1 MLNAITRV
9 FNGYKRKLC
18 VLKKISHTE
27 VIETSM
33 CGYRWIKHKEQ
44 GANPNTYS
52 DIKTNNIIVKETA
65 PREI

>member
-1 MLNAITRV
+1 MLNAITSV
-9 FNGYKRKLC
+9 LNGYIKILC
-18 VLKKISHTE
+18 APKKISHTE

-33 CGYRWIKHKEQ
+33 WGYRCIKHKEQ

-52 DIKTNNIIVKETA
+52 DIKANNIIVKETA